1 MASDLRLHHKI
12 ISLEQSDITVMLE
25 SPKWEVNIPKI
36 HDTILQ
42 LLQETLHVL
51 EQEKQ
56 RIPFF
61 GGITYLFTDD
71 AQIQELNNQFR
82 HKNKPTN
89 VLSFP
94 THSLEELDD
103 MMSRPTITSV
113 SGTSQDLS
121 RPPLMLG
128 DVALAFETIM
138 RESTEQ
144 NKPFR
149 DHLSHL
155 MLHGTLHLL
164 GYDHE
169 EEDERALMES
179 LEITILKNLHIDNPY
194 EER

>member
-1 MASDLRLHHKI
+1 MANDLPLHHKI
-12 ISLEQSDITVMLE
+12 ISLDQSDITIMLE
-25 SPKWEVNIPKI
+25 SSKWEVNIPKI

-42 LLQETLHVL
+42 LLQETLNVL
-51 EQEKQ
+51 EQERQ

-61 GGITYLFTDD
+61 SGITFLFTDD
-71 AQIQELNNQFR
+71 TQVQELNNQFR
-82 HKNKPTN
+82 QKDKPTN

-94 THSLEELDD
+94 TYTLEELDE
-103 MMSRPTITSV
+103 MIPSLL
-113 SGTSQDLS
+113 QDQAKENL
-121 RPPLMLG
+121 PPPLLMLG

-169 EEDERALMES
+169 EDSERELMES
-179 LEITILKNLHIDNPY
+179 LEISILKNLDIDNPY